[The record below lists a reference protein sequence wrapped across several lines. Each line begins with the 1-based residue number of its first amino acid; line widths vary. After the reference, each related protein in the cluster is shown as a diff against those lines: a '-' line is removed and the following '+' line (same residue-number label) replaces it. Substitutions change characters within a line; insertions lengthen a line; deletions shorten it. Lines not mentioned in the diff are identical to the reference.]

1 MIPSYRAG
9 KRPRPAFSS
18 TQKAITPSLLSLS
31 IAAALCSVGSLAFA
45 PKAHAQEAAPNNALE
60 EVVVTGS
67 RILRRDN
74 SSNSPIVTI
83 ESDQFQA
90 QMGLNFEAYLNQL
103 PEYNPAASPTTS
115 QADVQITPVNS
126 VGIASISLRGLG
138 PNRSLVLVN
147 GKRTV
152 PINALMV
159 TDVNSIPSALVQR
172 VETITGGASAVY
184 GADAIGGVT
193 NFILR
198 DNFQGIQIDSQYGA
212 TENGDGAETRLS
224 AVFGANSSDGKGNIA
239 IGAEYYNRDAQLA
252 VNNDFYT
259 ARYNDPYAPGYF
271 AFLQGTSNLDCQST
285 CPSAG
290 AINGVFFQNSGGVPP
305 AGQNVFS
312 PVGAP
317 IFRTFTFNANGTVFV
332 PGSASGLARY
342 NPNNSWFFHP
352 VKAIDNSIPYNAATL
367 GATSK
372 VIDTLKWDFNR
383 ALVSAPQNRYSLF
396 ATGHYDLTDNL
407 TFFARGSLAE
417 SATRTA
423 LFGTN
428 AIAGWEAQVPYNPA
442 TDSPLNPGINY
453 NDAPTVAAALAA
465 VRANPNDPTYGN
477 PTFRPTGT
485 AGAGHPVPIEVAA
498 LLNSRTSFF
507 AGNAPAANAQW
518 LPGWNPDM
526 SLPPRSTVNTN
537 TVWQVE
543 TGFNLKLGE
552 TWTGEFYYSHGQSQ
566 TYNNANGNLSLQ
578 RFRALMNAPDWG
590 RNASLAGNLTSV
602 RPNFG
607 AATAHCTTGMYNTPF
622 AGDQPLS
629 DDCFQAINAT
639 LQTRAQ
645 NKQDIVEVN
654 FQGVLAKMKAGELR
668 AAFGYQGRD
677 NSASFVPDILQ
688 STYSFTDQVIGV
700 YPTGYLD
707 AHTAA
712 DDLYLETLVP
722 LLADHK
728 GFRRLELELGARESK
743 YRQGASDSET
753 TWKALV
759 NWEINDWFRF
769 RGGFNRASRAPNL
782 GELYL
787 NQQEIFTVGGNAYGD
802 PCGLRSTAP
811 FGAGGTGPDPVLN
824 PGEPQPTLASGQTAA
839 GAASAK
845 LICQAAMG
853 PTGANRF
860 YNVSDAPAGGGALF
874 NWINQIGNPNLL
886 PETADTWTYGFVI
899 NPPFKRPLLS
909 GINITLDAYKI
920 KIDNAIL
927 QTSVDNA
934 NFNCYGAKLVT
945 TAAEAAAQAASPA
958 CQLNPRDQAS
968 GVPLSTTIS
977 YSNQATI
984 DTAGFDMALNWRASF
999 ADFGMKMKG
1008 GLSYSL
1014 QSTFLDYY
1022 KTKQSP
1028 AIFDVETDW
1037 KGSLG
1042 PNLIGTQG
1050 GAYDY
1055 RLFQTLSYFRDT
1067 WSVSL
1072 RWRGLPSVWSAGYM
1086 SQQAIKANNAAAL
1099 AGDTSKIVLGYVPST
1114 EVKTDSYRVFDLAF
1128 SYNFRPKMS
1137 LRGGITNVLNTAP
1150 VDVAST
1156 GGFPIGTNLPAICN
1170 GAPGCQNPTSPSLP
1184 VTGLFNG
1191 GYYDVQGRRAF
1202 LGFNVNF

>member
-1 MIPSYRAG
+1 MIPKHRAG
-9 KRPRPAFSS
+9 ARPRLAFAS
-18 TQKAITPSLLSLS
+18 TKRAIAPSLLSVS
-31 IAAALCSVGSLAFA
+31 IAAALGSVGSVAYV
-45 PKAHAQEAAPNNALE
+45 PKAHAQEATPNQALE

-115 QADVQITPVNS
+115 QGDVQITPVNS

-138 PNRSLVLVN
+138 PNRSLVLTN

-212 TENGDGAETRLS
+212 AETGDGSETRLS

-239 IGAEYYNRDAQLA
+239 IGTEYYKREAAFA

-259 ARYNDPYAPGYF
+259 ARYNDPYAAGYF
-271 AFLQGTSNLDCQST
+271 LFLQGTSNLDCQAT

-290 AINGVFFQNSGGVPP
+290 AINGVFQPKP
-305 AGQNVFS
+305 GQNVFA
-312 PVGAP
+312 PVGSP
-317 IFRTFTFNANGTVFV
+317 IFRTFTFNADGTVFV
-332 PGSASGLARY
+332 PSSAAGLAKY
-342 NPNNSWFFHP
+342 NPNNNWFFHP
-352 VKAIDNSIPYNAATL
+352 VKAIDGSIPYNAANP
-367 GATSK
+367 GASQ
-372 VIDTLKWDFNR
+372 VIDGLKWDFNR
-383 ALVSAPQNRYSLF
+383 ALVSAPQDRYSLF

-407 TFFARGSLAE
+407 SFFARGSLAE
-417 SATRTA
+417 SATKTA

-428 AIAGWEAQVPYNPA
+428 AIAGWEAQVPYNPN

-453 NDAPTVAAALAA
+453 NDATTVAAAVAA
-465 VRANPNDPTYGN
+465 VKANIHDPTYGN
-477 PTFRPTGT
+477 PTFIPTGT

-498 LLNSRTSFF
+498 LLNSRTNFF

-526 SLPPRSTVNTN
+526 SLPPRSTTNTN

-552 TWTGEFYYSHGQSQ
+552 SWTGEFYYSHGQSQ
-566 TYNNANGNLSLQ
+566 TYNNADGNLSLQ
-578 RFRALMNAPDWG
+578 RFRGLMNAPDWG
-590 RNASLAGNLTSV
+590 RNASLPGNLSSV

-607 AATAHCTTGMYNTPF
+607 AATAHCTSGMYDTLF
-622 AGDQPLS
+622 GGDQRLS
-629 DDCFQAINAT
+629 DDCFNAINAT

-654 FQGVLAKMKAGELR
+654 FQGVLAKMKPGELR
-668 AAFGYQGRD
+668 AAFGYQGRN
-677 NSASFVPDILQ
+677 NSATFVPDILQ
-688 STYSFTDQVIGV
+688 STFSFTDQVIGV

-707 AHTAA
+707 AHTSA

-728 GFRRLELELGARESK
+728 GFRRLELELGARYSK
-743 YRQGASDSET
+743 YDQGGTDNAT

-769 RGGFNRASRAPNL
+769 RGGFNRATRAPNL

-787 NQQEIFTVGGNAYGD
+787 NQQEIFAVGGNAYGD
-802 PCGLRSTAP
+802 PCGVRSIAP
-811 FGAGGTGPDPVLN
+811 FGAGGTGPDPVLL
-824 PGEPQPTLASGQTAA
+824 PGEPVPTLATGQTAA

-845 LICQAAMG
+845 LICQAMMG
-853 PTGANRF
+853 AAGANRF
-860 YNVSDAPAGGGALF
+860 YNVDNAAPGGGALF
-874 NWINQIGNPNLL
+874 NWINQIGNPHL
-886 PETADTWTYGFVI
+886 EAEVADTWTYGFVI
-899 NPPFKRPLLS
+899 NPPFKSPLLS

-934 NFNCYGAKLVT
+934 NFNCVGRVLVT

-958 CQLNPRDQAS
+958 CQLNPRDQVS

-984 DTAGFDMALNWRASF
+984 DTAGFDMSLNWRASF
-999 ADFGMKMKG
+999 ADFGSKLKG
-1008 GLSYSL
+1008 GLSYNLS
-1014 QSTFLDYY
+1014 STFLDYY

-1028 AIFDVETDW
+1028 AIFDVLTDW

-1055 RLFQTLSYFRDT
+1055 RLFQTFSYFRDT

-1086 SQQAIKANNAAAL
+1086 SQQAIKANNVAAAG
-1099 AGDTSKIVLGYVPST
+1099 GDTSKIVLGYVPST
-1114 EVKTDSYRVFDLAF
+1114 EIKTDSYRVFDLAF
-1128 SYNFRPKMS
+1128 SYNFRAKMT

-1150 VDVAST
+1150 VEVAST
-1156 GGFPIGTNLPAICN
+1156 NGFPIGTNLPGICN
-1170 GAPGCQNPTSPSLP
+1170 GAPGCTNPQAPSLQT
-1184 VTGLFNG
+1184 TGAFNG
-1191 GYYDVQGRRAF
+1191 GYYDQLGRRAF